1 MSQLGGPGSR
11 QANAKPIPLTYGD
24 LDLSRPQRGS
34 FPLDHDG
41 ELRNVCPNPPNIEVL
56 GLLIRNRS
64 GECKHVI
71 ATYLECIKKVRG
83 VNDSECRDLAK
94 SYLAC
99 RMDRNLMAKDEF
111 KNLGFDNGPKP
122 ANDPNGLTLGHGQ
135 AKGSGNKDKDAKP
148 GELRW

>member
-1 MSQLGGPGSR
+1 MSQLGGPGAR
-11 QANAKPIPLTYGD
+11 QSNAKPIP
-24 LDLSRPQRGS
+24 PQRGS
-34 FPLDHDG
+34 FPLDH
-41 ELRNVCPNPPNIEVL
+41 E
-56 GLLIRNRS
+56 

-83 VNDSECRDLAK
+83 VNDAECRDLAK

-111 KNLGFDNGPKP
+111 RNLGFDNGPP
-122 ANDPNGLTLGHGQ
+122 PTTTNSNDYNQHRG
-135 AKGSGNKDKDAKP
+135 ASSKEKDARP

>member
-1 MSQLGGPGSR
+1 MSAP
-11 QANAKPIPLTYGD
+11 TYCV
-24 LDLSRPQRGS
+24 
-34 FPLDHDG
+34 F
-41 ELRNVCPNPPNIEVL
+41 EVP
-56 GLLIRNRS
+56 GLLIHTRS

-83 VNDSECRDLAK
+83 VNDAECRDLAK

-111 KNLGFDNGPKP
+111 RNLGFDNGPKP
-122 ANDPNGLTLGHGQ
+122 ANGPNGLALSQ
-135 AKGSGNKDKDAKP
+135 AQAQGSTGKDKDAKP

>member
-11 QANAKPIPLTYGD
+11 QANAKPIP
-24 LDLSRPQRGS
+24 PQRGS
-34 FPLDHDG
+34 FPLDHD
-41 ELRNVCPNPPNIEVL
+41 
-56 GLLIRNRS
+56 

-83 VNDSECRDLAK
+83 VNDAECRDLAK

-111 KNLGFDNGPKP
+111 RNLGFDNGPKP
-122 ANDPNGLTLGHGQ
+122 ANDPSGLGLSQ
-135 AKGSGNKDKDAKP
+135 AQAQGSTGKDKDAKP